1 MQVQLLPKRGL
12 RMALICSLLMLAP
25 SLPISRLPS
34 LET

>member
-12 RMALICSLLMLAP
+12 GMALICSLLTLVS
-25 SLPISRLPS
+25 SLPISCLPG